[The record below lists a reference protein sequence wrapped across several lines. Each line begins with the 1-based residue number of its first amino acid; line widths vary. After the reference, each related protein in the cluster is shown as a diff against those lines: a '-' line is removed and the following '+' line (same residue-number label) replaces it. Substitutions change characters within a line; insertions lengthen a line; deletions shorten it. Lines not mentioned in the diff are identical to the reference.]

1 MNSLTDVLTL
11 SHIASAL
18 LLIAFALLV
27 FINRRYLSKK

>member
-1 MNSLTDVLTL
+1 MNNVTDVLTL

-18 LLIAFALLV
+18 LFISFALLV